1 MIKDIYFLALFL
13 VYYEQLTLDNEN
25 TMKKILNYLNI
36 DFNDYENKKVK
47 IEKYK
52 VLDWLETVHIGD
64 YFKSTRN
71 ATMIKKLG
79 YVISDQVPTFESYN
93 NLSNK

>member
-1 MIKDIYFLALFL
+1 MIKDIYFFGSIL

-47 IEKYK
+47 IEK
-52 VLDWLETVHIGD
+52 
-64 YFKSTRN
+64 STN
-71 ATMIKKLG
+71 IFVFIKRKGALCAPICLHDNW
-79 YVISDQVPTFESYN
+79 V
-93 NLSNK
+93 

>member
-1 MIKDIYFLALFL
+1 MIKDIYFFGSIL

-36 DFNDYENKKVK
+36 DFNDYENKNVK
-47 IEKYK
+47 IEKDK
-52 VLDWLETVHIGD
+52 VLDWLENIRIDD
-64 YFKSTRN
+64 YFKFSKN

-79 YVISDQVPTFESYN
+79 YVISNQVPTFESYN
-93 NLSNK
+93 NLLNK